1 MSLHE
6 ELCGVIAKE
15 GIAKS
20 KEFVDSYPVALNVID
35 GRNAQYDPY
44 TDQYVKGIQ
53 AGSINMIVGKSGS
66 GKSTLAIQMA
76 ARIADQFE
84 ESSIFHLDFE
94 HSSTSPRI
102 AAITGW
108 NKEKF
113 NAKYTI
119 LNSGLSSGSFFNLT
133 KAIAKKKIEIA
144 DKIQYDTGRLDKHGK
159 KIYELPPTII
169 IIDSLAAMQSDKNN
183 AEEELGGQM
192 SVTAQAKENNTIFK
206 RLHGSSTLTDGNII
220 IFVINHI
227 TTSVDINPMAKKAAD
242 LNYLAQDEAIPGGKS
257 AVYMSNFMIK
267 LTPRGKLDPNGSSTA
282 SKYGIKGFICEM
294 TILKSR
300 QAEAGTSFNMIY
312 SQSQGFLNGLTNISN
327 LVDQGWVDGNP
338 RSYFFQELA
347 DVKFTMK
354 KAQEVYDSNSAFA
367 QLVDKLAESL
377 YEQMVPKAA
386 LEEGQAQ
393 LTKKLIDEE
402 QDIWLGSDGKY
413 YDGTGQEIEVD
424 EVDED

>member
-20 KEFVDSYPVALNVID
+20 KEFIDSYPVALNVID
-35 GRNAQYDPY
+35 GRNAQHDPY
-44 TDQYVKGIQ
+44 TGQYVKGIQ

-94 HSSTSPRI
+94 HSSTAPRI

-108 NKEKF
+108 TEDKF
-113 NAKYTI
+113 KAKYTI

-144 DKIQYDTGRLDKHGK
+144 DKIQYDTGRLDKNGK

-220 IFVINHI
+220 VFVINHI

-242 LNYLAQDEAIPGGKS
+242 LNYLAQDEAIPGGKA

-338 RSYFFQELA
+338 RGYFFQELA